1 MKQIIYHGSDHII
14 ETPKYGEGALTNDY
28 GRGFYCTK
36 NLELAKEWACGRG
49 TDGYANMYELDLRGL
64 NILNL
69 GEEPYTI
76 LNWLAVL
83 TKHRSYWQNKS
94 VSEQAKDYLQ
104 EHFYVDI
111 SKADV
116 IIGYRAD
123 DSYFTFA
130 QDFVSGAISLNKLK
144 EAMHLGE
151 LGLQIVLKSPEAFEA
166 IRYLDSEQADAQT
179 YFSRKADRD
188 LKARRDYR
196 ASKSATDLLDELY
209 MLDIMRGGI
218 GNEDPRLR

>member
-1 MKQIIYHGSDHII
+1 M
-14 ETPKYGEGALTNDY
+14 
-28 GRGFYCTK
+28 
-36 NLELAKEWACGRG
+36 
-49 TDGYANMYELDLRGL
+49 
-64 NILNL
+64 
-69 GEEPYTI
+69 
-76 LNWLAVL
+76 
-83 TKHRSYWQNKS
+83 
-94 VSEQAKDYLQ
+94 Q

-144 EAMHLGE
+144 EAMHLGK

-166 IRYLDSEQADAQT
+166 IRYLDSEQADAET

-188 LKARRDYR
+188 LKARRKYR
-196 ASKSATDLLDELY
+196 SSKSVTNSLDELY